1 MVHQGSISN
10 GHYYAMIKPNSRDN
24 TWLRFDDDRVWKVTK
39 KEVFQQNFGASDIS
53 QAQLNKMT
61 RAEQQEHL
69 MRRMTSAYMLV
80 YYRESELDKILP
92 TDDSLVESAIP
103 EHIPKQ
109 IEFEI
114 AERERLEKQRQEE
127 LYYTTAKLVTTAT
140 INAHVGFDL
149 ALDRTV
155 HKFYDEELE
164 GTACDPVV
172 LKVKRI
178 VKCPNLSSQWEKF
191 GI

>member
-1 MVHQGSISN
+1 
-10 GHYYAMIKPNSRDN
+10 
-24 TWLRFDDDRVWKVTK
+24 
-39 KEVFQQNFGASDIS
+39 
-53 QAQLNKMT
+53 MT

-178 VKCPNLSSQWEKF
+178 VKCPNLSSQWEKVWDMTMLTSSDWLLF
-191 GI
+191 VIEITIPIDWMLVWKRNWSLIPLVIFTLRFSIENMTKWCFMWKN